1 MFEWTGTTNYPGYL
15 SIQPALDFRQWLGGE
30 QKINDYCR
38 SLALSGGKLLSEL
51 LGTPLLDPTGEFTL
65 NMINVGLPLA
75 PNIPNNA
82 ITHEFFLRNLLEHWR
97 VSAAIFRHNGKWWVR
112 ACAQVWNEV
121 SDFEYLAEALKDS
134 CEKLELKY
142 RRTRKGATKL

>member
-1 MFEWTGTTNYPGYL
+1 VSRRLAFQRCSNVSALTDPDQDLTSFIGTGTTNYPGYL

-65 NMINVGLPLA
+65 NMINNTGGY
-75 PNIPNNA
+75 
-82 ITHEFFLRNLLEHWR
+82 LRL
-97 VSAAIFRHNGKWWVR
+97 SFGTMANG
-112 ACAQVWNEV
+112 
-121 SDFEYLAEALKDS
+121 
-134 CEKLELKY
+134 
-142 RRTRKGATKL
+142 G